1 LEKKKMVATTHLDIV
16 SLEGSVF
23 SGLVEMVIVTGD
35 LGELGITFGHAPL
48 LTKIRPGEIRLRL
61 QGGQEELYYV
71 SGGMLEV
78 QPQGVTVLA
87 DLVERADSLDE
98 AAALEAQTRAKDIMA
113 TQREDVDYSAA
124 LSDLAR
130 AAAQLRVIRK
140 VKKRMH

>member
-1 LEKKKMVATTHLDIV
+1 MTATTHLDIV

-48 LTKIRPGEIRLRL
+48 LTKIRPGEISIRS

-78 QPQGVTVLA
+78 QPHCVTVLA

-98 AAALEAQTRAKDIMA
+98 AAALEAQTRAKEIMA